1 MSLPWTGRGS
11 DRPATSLVPGV
22 APDADVAARVGGLLF
37 AVGGLVSF
45 LVVLGPHPPQV
56 NVTGF
61 IVVGILAELG
71 GLALYLL
78 AGHLSKRAILVSIAV
93 GTVLI
98 TSCIAMS
105 GESRGASVSD
115 NEMLYMWVA
124 LFTAYFFTVRE
135 ALTLVA
141 WAAVCYATTLW
152 FYSPH
157 DIIAT
162 RWIETVFTLAIA
174 TMLIV
179 LLKNRVEGL
188 LSRLADAARTDPLTD
203 LHNRRGFEESIA
215 VEIERARRGG
225 HSLTLLLADL
235 DHFKR
240 VNDRLGHT
248 AGDAAL
254 TEIGRVLRDGKR
266 QIDYAARTGG
276 EEFALILPETTEEE
290 AYVVS
295 ERLRAAVQKTFA
307 NELVPLTFSFGIARY
322 PEHGA
327 TQDALVRVADRA
339 LYAAKELGR
348 NRTVIY
354 SSEIESIGMRA
365 DGGGEMHLA
374 TLLSLAEALDLR
386 DAGTSDHCQTVGR
399 HAELTAR
406 EMGLPPALVERVRLA
421 GVLHDIGKIGLS
433 DAILGK
439 PGPLDEEEWAEMR
452 RHPEIGAR
460 ILAAGEFDDIRA
472 WVVAHHERPDGR
484 GYPHGL
490 PDEEIPLEAK
500 ILAVADAYE
509 AMTSDRVY
517 RAAIGRDAARA
528 ELRRGAG
535 VQFDA
540 RVVQAFL
547 AVVDRASDALT
558 ARA

>member
-1 MSLPWTGRGS
+1 MG
-11 DRPATSLVPGV
+11 GV
-22 APDADVAARVGGLLF
+22 LF
-37 AVGGLVSF
+37 AVGGLVAF
-45 LVVLGPHPPQV
+45 LVVLAPHPPQV

-61 IVVGILAELG
+61 VVVGIMAELG

-78 AGHLSKRAILVSIAV
+78 AGRVSKRAIQIAIAI

-115 NEMLYMWVA
+115 NEMLYVWVA
-124 LFTAYFFTVRE
+124 LFAAYFFTVRQ

-141 WAAVCYATTLW
+141 WAAVCYAATLW

-157 DIIAT
+157 DIIVT
-162 RWIETVFTLAIA
+162 RWIETVFTLVIA
-174 TMLIV
+174 TTLIV
-179 LLKNRVEGL
+179 LLKSRVQGL
-188 LSRLADAARTDPLTD
+188 LNRLADAARTDPLTD
-203 LHNRRGFEESIA
+203 LHNRRGFEESIE
-215 VEIERARRGG
+215 VEIERARRGD
-225 HSLTLLLADL
+225 HSLTLLVADL

-240 VNDRLGHT
+240 VNDRLGHA

-254 TEIGRVLRDGKR
+254 TEIGRILREGKR

-290 AYVVS
+290 AYVVA
-295 ERLRAAVQKTFA
+295 ERLRVRRSGVLRGTGWCRSRSPSASPAIRTM
-307 NELVPLTFSFGIARY
+307 ARR
-322 PEHGA
+322 P
-327 TQDALVRVADRA
+327 DALLRVADRA

-354 SSEIESIGMRA
+354 SAEIESIGMRA
-365 DGGGEMHLA
+365 GASGGGEMHLA

-386 DAGTSDHCQTVGR
+386 DVGTADHCQTVGR

-406 EMGLPPALVERVRLA
+406 ELGLPAASSSACASPGCCTTSARSACPTRSSASPARWTT
-421 GVLHDIGKIGLS
+421 
-433 DAILGK
+433 
-439 PGPLDEEEWAEMR
+439 EEWAEMR

-460 ILAAGEFDDIRA
+460 ILAAGEFDDIRE
-472 WVVAHHERPDGR
+472 WIVAHHERPDGR

-490 PDEEIPLEAK
+490 RDEEIPLEAK

-517 RAAIGRDAARA
+517 RAALGRDSARA
-528 ELRRGAG
+528 ELRGNAGA
-535 VQFDA
+535 QFDA
-540 RVVQAFL
+540 RVVEAFL

-558 ARA
+558 ASAAG

>member
-1 MSLPWTGRGS
+1 MRLTWTGRGS
-11 DRPATSLVPGV
+11 DPSAPTSVPGV
-22 APDADVAARVGGLLF
+22 APDADVAARVAALLF
-37 AVGGLVSF
+37 AVGGLVAF
-45 LVVLGPHPPQV
+45 LVVSAPHPPQV
-56 NVTGF
+56 NETGF
-61 IVVGILAELG
+61 ILVGIMAELG
-71 GLALYLL
+71 ALALYLL
-78 AGHLSKRAILVSIAV
+78 AGRISMGAIQILIAV
-93 GTVLI
+93 GTVMI

-105 GESRGASVSD
+105 GEARGASVSD
-115 NEMLYMWVA
+115 NEMLYVWVA
-124 LFTAYFFTVRE
+124 LFTAYFFTVGR
-135 ALTLVA
+135 ALVLVA
-141 WAAVCYATTLW
+141 WAVVCYAVTLW
-152 FYSPH
+152 FFSPH
-157 DIIAT
+157 DIVVTRWVETAFTLGIAT
-162 RWIETVFTLAIA
+162 LLIA
-174 TMLIV
+174 
-179 LLKNRVEGL
+179 LLKSRVQGL
-188 LSRLADAARTDPLTD
+188 LNRLADAARTDPLTD
-203 LHNRRGFEESIA
+203 LHNRRGFEESIE

-225 HSLTLLLADL
+225 HSLTLLVADL

-240 VNDRLGHT
+240 VNDRLGHA

-254 TEIGRVLRDGKR
+254 TEVGRILRAGKR

-276 EEFALILPETTEEE
+276 EEFALILPDTTEEE
-290 AYVVS
+290 AYVVA
-295 ERLRAAVQKTFA
+295 ERLRAAVQQSFA
-307 NELVPLTFSFGIARY
+307 DELVPLTFSFGIAGY
-322 PEHGA
+322 PHRGA
-327 TQDALVRVADRA
+327 TTDALLRVADRA

-354 SSEIESIGMRA
+354 SAEIESIGMRGE
-365 DGGGEMHLA
+365 GGGEMHLA

-386 DAGTSDHCQTVGR
+386 DAGTADHCQTVGR

-406 EMGLPPALVERVRLA
+406 EMGLPPTLVERIRLA

-490 PDEEIPLEAK
+490 SDEQIPLEAK

-535 VQFDA
+535 GQFDA

-547 AVVDRASDALT
+547 AVVDRASDALA

>member
-1 MSLPWTGRGS
+1 MRLLWTGR
-11 DRPATSLVPGV
+11 AVVTSAESSVPGV
-22 APDADVAARVGGLLF
+22 APDAPVAARVAALLF
-37 AVGGLVSF
+37 AVGGSVAF
-45 LVVLGPHPPQV
+45 LVVAAPHPSQV

-61 IVVGILAELG
+61 ILVGAMAEVSA
-71 GLALYLL
+71 LALYLL
-78 AGHLSKRAILVSIAV
+78 AGRLSKGVIQVLLAI

-115 NEMLYMWVA
+115 NEMLYVWVA
-124 LFTAYFFTVRE
+124 LFAAYFFTVRQ
-135 ALTLVA
+135 ALTLVT
-141 WAAVCYATTLW
+141 WAAVCYAVTLW
-152 FYSPH
+152 FFSPH
-157 DIIAT
+157 DIIVT

-174 TMLIV
+174 TLLII
-179 LLKNRVEGL
+179 LLKERVQGL
-188 LSRLADAARTDPLTD
+188 LNRLADAARTDPLTD
-203 LHNRRGFEESIA
+203 LHNRRGFEESIE

-225 HSLTLLLADL
+225 HSLTLLVADL

-240 VNDRLGHT
+240 VNDRLGHA

-254 TEIGRVLRDGKR
+254 TEIGRILREGKR

-290 AYVVS
+290 AYVVA
-295 ERLRAAVQKTFA
+295 ERLRAAVQKSFA
-307 NELVPLTFSFGIARY
+307 DELVPLTFSFGIAGY
-322 PEHGA
+322 PHHGA
-327 TQDALVRVADRA
+327 TPDALLRVADRA

-348 NRTVIY
+348 NRAVIY
-354 SSEIESIGMRA
+354 SAEIEAIGLRA

-386 DAGTSDHCQTVGR
+386 DSGTADHCQTVGR

-406 EMGLPPALVERVRLA
+406 EMGLPPTLVERIRLA

-433 DAILGK
+433 DAILSK
-439 PGPLDEEEWAEMR
+439 PGPLDEDEWADVR

-460 ILAAGEFDDIRA
+460 ILAAGEFDDIRE

-484 GYPHGL
+484 GYPRGL

-535 VQFDA
+535 GQFDA

-547 AVVDRASDALT
+547 AVVDRASDALA
-558 ARA
+558 ARG